1 MSIRYYPLNRVLTNQ
16 KTNGGEFTLNGSN
29 YTGYYYKTYNGQVF
43 TGKDPVQGP
52 SKVLQPADLASNAS
66 TNSQEAF
73 RTGRSASAGNQPTF
87 QIPVPY
93 YPKPTSTDYKRGSII
108 RYFVKKRGQSGYVI
122 EVDKS
127 THDSLLKSDSVY
139 DYITYETTSLFWQ
152 ISGPQHDTIQNG
164 GKVSGIID
172 TNRRLTMMKDAS
184 FPGLAAFIGEDYT
197 KFSK

>member
-1 MSIRYYPLNRVLTNQ
+1 MPIRYYPLNRVLTNQ

-29 YTGYYYKTYNGQVF
+29 YSGYYYKTYNGQVF

-52 SKVLQPADLASNAS
+52 SQILQTTSLA
-66 TNSQEAF
+66 TNTGQGSQ
-73 RTGRSASAGNQPTF
+73 TGRSASAGNQPTF

>member
-1 MSIRYYPLNRVLTNQ
+1 MPIRYYPLNRVLTNQ

-29 YTGYYYKTYNGQVF
+29 YSGYYYRTYNGQVF

-52 SKVLQPADLASNAS
+52 SQILQRSSLASNTRQSSQAS
-66 TNSQEAF
+66 
-73 RTGRSASAGNQPTF
+73 RSASAGNQPTF

-93 YPKPTSTDYKRGSII
+93 YPKPTPTDYKRGSII

-127 THDSLLKSDSVY
+127 THDSLLKSDSEY

-172 TNRRLTMMKDAS
+172 TNRRLTMMKDPT
-184 FPGLAAFIGEDYT
+184 FPGLAAFIGEDYS

>member
-1 MSIRYYPLNRVLTNQ
+1 MPIRYYPLNRVLTNQ

-29 YTGYYYKTYNGQVF
+29 YFGYYYKTYNGQVF
-43 TGKDPVQGP
+43 SGKDPVQGP
-52 SKVLQPADLASNAS
+52 SQILQRSSPASNTGQSSQAS
-66 TNSQEAF
+66 
-73 RTGRSASAGNQPTF
+73 RSANAGSQPTF

-93 YPKPTSTDYKRGSII
+93 YPKPTSTDYKRGSIV

-127 THDSLLKSDSVY
+127 THDSLLKSDSEY

-172 TNRRLTMMKDAS
+172 TNRRLTMMKDPT
-184 FPGLAAFIGEDYT
+184 FPGLAAFIGEDYS